1 MTDRDAPEAEPDAPR
16 VRAAS
21 ESAWRGRIEAG
32 FEAWGRIV
40 VRNRWVALAVS
51 VLATGWLMSHLPQLE
66 IDNSTESFLTTDA
79 PNVVLYNDFRDQ
91 FGRDDKIVIAVG
103 GGDVFSLPFLE
114 RLRDLHEALET
125 DVPHVTEVE
134 SLVNARFTRGEAG
147 ELVVGELLEDWPEDA
162 ADLAL
167 YRLVQARRFVHDKDL

>member
-103 GGDVFSLPFLE
+103 GGDVFSL
-114 RLRDLHEALET
+114 
-125 DVPHVTEVE
+125 
-134 SLVNARFTRGEAG
+134 SLI
-147 ELVVGELLEDWPEDA
+147 
-162 ADLAL
+162 
-167 YRLVQARRFVHDKDL
+167 HI

>member
-103 GGDVFSLPFLE
+103 GGDVRAVEGGGGAQPRVLAEQREVLPLE
-114 RLRDLHEALET
+114 LAHALLQAG
-125 DVPHVTEVE
+125 DVGHVRPP
-134 SLVNARFTRGEAG
+134 A
-147 ELVVGELLEDWPEDA
+147 
-162 ADLAL
+162 
-167 YRLVQARRFVHDKDL
+167 VQ